1 VRSCS
6 ALRTIRDV
14 IHDFKMQ
21 QAALS
26 LDTVCLYVVQKLQP
40 EQLLS
45 CYAADTCADA
55 TKAFLRPR
63 AQKRMAVGFRCAN
76 DGNLNKDQIA
86 GFIHKRELSTSLQLC
101 PLAVCREMQ
110 TYEL

>member
-1 VRSCS
+1 
-6 ALRTIRDV
+6 
-14 IHDFKMQ
+14 MQ

-26 LDTVCLYVVQKLQP
+26 LDTVCLYGVRKLQS

-45 CYAADTCADA
+45 CYAAETCADA
-55 TKAFLRPR
+55 TKALLRPR

-76 DGNLNKDQIA
+76 DGNLNDDQIA
-86 GFIHKRELSTSLQLC
+86 DFIHEWGHSTSLQLC